1 MRWLQ
6 EQEKEKQGSKGER
19 RGKGKKEG
27 RGRLADCSST
37 RWPAQLAPSRLALAL
52 AKHLA
57 NIYDAR
63 NWRAINND
71 SGQGEGRGYSG
82 PQWVSMCVRH
92 VYMFSLS
99 IFFACWCQVCTLA
112 PRDHESPSQI
122 LWLRAK
128 WARQGINID
137 KYRCIYIVRICILYL
152 SLYIKYLSVC
162 LSHSTSDLH
171 YAMPKAP
178 TGSAK
183 NNKKRSCKI
192 SARK

>member
-1 MRWLQ
+1 MGR
-6 EQEKEKQGSKGER
+6 GER
-19 RGKGKKEG
+19 GG
-27 RGRLADCSST
+27 GRLADCSST

-71 SGQGEGRGYSG
+71 SGQAGGGRGYSG

-122 LWLRAK
+122 L
-128 WARQGINID
+128 
-137 KYRCIYIVRICILYL
+137 
-152 SLYIKYLSVC
+152 
-162 LSHSTSDLH
+162 
-171 YAMPKAP
+171 
-178 TGSAK
+178 
-183 NNKKRSCKI
+183 
-192 SARK
+192 